1 MPDRSDDCFDP
12 GCARSANPNAQC
24 NCNYLL
30 MHKGTVR
37 NIICSPLQML
47 SRDGVPVETA
57 EAIYASMKADS
68 ERSVMRRLRCI
79 SKRIIKK

>member
-1 MPDRSDDCFDP
+1 
-12 GCARSANPNAQC
+12 
-24 NCNYLL
+24 